1 MWRLTNT
8 SAPGRSVSL
17 LRLLVQ
23 ARAAS
28 QHTNV
33 LAHSQ
38 DDDNVAAEGSSGTH
52 TSRPEVSSLLDGL
65 RRRLSALEGAQAAAS
80 STFQQQHTSVDGAD
94 AAVHP
99 AEEVEESL
107 DAPAVHQMLWAQRAP
122 QLFPGIATGPEE
134 MEPAEEE
141 DHEEFD
147 VSQLGKSPE
156 VDRLLSIL
164 STPVRLP
171 SPLGEDT
178 MGSSEPASRMQP
190 SSHSS
195 ATSMGDRSNVST
207 QPLGSSLTEADS
219 TGADAAGR
227 LNFKHQQEVSF
238 RPAFIDRER
247 TSDGVFASQ
256 STHADAQ
263 FKAAAS
269 AGAEECRADEEDP
282 LETSGAGVE
291 YSRAAQQPFSAL
303 QDADIPDAAADFDWK
318 QARPQAQPA
327 SREDLEPLD
336 SDEETFLAG
345 GYGMAEGPGS
355 EAVPVSDQK
364 LLQAGIVGVPNS
376 GKSTLTNALVG
387 HKVSAVSSKTNTTDA
402 ARLGAFTEGTSQVA
416 LYDTPGVVSTRFF
429 RGNQH
434 AKRVRSAWGT
444 AADCELLLF
453 IVDAHRQITEPDERV
468 VKLVEELAA
477 GPLPSWEPP
486 PAVLLLNKIDRLT
499 KEQRPLLDLL
509 REHLCSIYP
518 FKDTF
523 RISAKHRTGVA
534 ELREYLLS
542 RSIPGKWTLLAGEN
556 TDMTANDLAREVLK
570 EKMFR
575 RLYKEL
581 PYEVQIEDVSFKT
594 LTDGSLRI
602 EKNLMVRSDQV
613 RRIVVGKQ
621 GAAIGEIGAS
631 ARKDLEAMLQKR
643 VHLMLN
649 VKVTKKNSS

>member
-1 MWRLTNT
+1 MRRFSDT
-8 SAPGRSVSL
+8 SAPRRSVSL

-28 QHTNV
+28 QHTTV
-33 LAHSQ
+33 LSHSQ
-38 DDDNVAAEGSSGTH
+38 DNDGTARVGSSGVD

-65 RRRLSALEGAQAAAS
+65 RQRLSSLEGAQAGAS
-80 STFQQQHTSVDGAD
+80 TTSQQQHTSVDGTH
-94 AAVHP
+94 AAVDP
-99 AEEVEESL
+99 AAEFEASL

-122 QLFPGIATGPEE
+122 QLFPGIAVGPEE
-134 MEPAEEE
+134 PEPAEQE
-141 DHEEFD
+141 DDEEFA
-147 VSQLGKSPE
+147 VSQLGDSPE

-171 SPLGEDT
+171 SPAAEDT
-178 MGSSEPASRMQP
+178 MGPSEPASRMQP
-190 SSHSS
+190 SLHSS
-195 ATSMGDRSNVST
+195 ATSMVDRSSASMGPLAST
-207 QPLGSSLTEADS
+207 LTEADS
-219 TGADAAGR
+219 ADADVAGR
-227 LNFKHQQEVSF
+227 WSWEHQQEVST
-238 RPAFIDRER
+238 RPAYIGRER
-247 TSDGVFASQ
+247 THDGAFTSH
-256 STHADAQ
+256 SEELSS
-263 FKAAAS
+263 AAAS
-269 AGAEECRADEEDP
+269 AGSQDRRADEKDIMES
-282 LETSGAGVE
+282 SGAGVE
-291 YSRAAQQPFSAL
+291 HSRMAQQPFSAL
-303 QDADIPDAAADFDWK
+303 QDADIPDAAADFDCR
-318 QARPQAQPA
+318 QAHPQAHHA
-327 SREDLEPLD
+327 SREDVEPLN
-336 SDEETFLAG
+336 SNEETFLAG
-345 GYGMAEGPGS
+345 GYGMGEGASS
-355 EAVPVSDQK
+355 EAVPVSDQR

-402 ARLGAFTEGTSQVA
+402 ARLGAFTEGPSQVA

-499 KEQRPLLDLL
+499 KEQRPLLDQL

-518 FKDTF
+518 FSDTF
-523 RISAKHRTGVA
+523 CISAKHRTGVA
-534 ELREYLLS
+534 DLREYLLS
-542 RSIPGKWTLLAGEN
+542 RSMPGKWTLQAGEK
-556 TDMTANDLAREVLK
+556 TDMTANDLTREVLK
-570 EKMFR
+570 EKVFR

-613 RRIVVGKQ
+613 RRIVVGKK
-621 GAAIGEIGAS
+621 GAAIGEIGSS